1 MNLLTTMRSLARSQN
16 GHLLL
21 AVGLCLAISSVPAF
35 AQFTGS
41 TSLVDPTQGAQ
52 SLAKFIIDGLLYVAA
67 AAAALCFLWG
77 CFRLFSRPL
86 EGILEVCMG
95 LIVFGLVGHV
105 LQWGTALT
113 GQVVG

>member
-1 MNLLTTMRSLARSQN
+1 MSLTKMRSLAHSQTFRV
-16 GHLLL
+16 GM
-21 AVGLCLAISSVPAF
+21 AVCLCLAVASVPAF
-35 AQFTGS
+35 AQFTGG

-86 EGILEVCMG
+86 EGILEVCVG
-95 LIVFGLVGHV
+95 LIVFGLIGHV
-105 LQWGTALT
+105 LGWGTALT
-113 GQVVG
+113 GVVVG